1 MSWNNFSVLLAG
13 VWLWV
18 YGLVAPGSCIV
29 WFFLAGAVF
38 GFLWDSAGLMV
49 VVAVDVNIMVLV
61 GGAGFFCSMDGPFF
75 PGRALCGCS
84 VF

>member
-1 MSWNNFSVLLAG
+1 
-13 VWLWV
+13 
-18 YGLVAPGSCIV
+18 
-29 WFFLAGAVF
+29 
-38 GFLWDSAGLMV
+38 MV

-61 GGAGFFCSMDGPFF
+61 GGAGFFCSMEGPFF